1 MSTGMEFISYLH
13 KVGERKFNSV
23 MLMPHSF
30 LASVGVGDVGEK
42 PDIVEGVGDALDGEE
57 GEDALVA
64 LVFVK
69 ARCEGVL

>member
-1 MSTGMEFISYLH
+1 MGRRGREFLREGGY
-13 KVGERKFNSV
+13 G
-23 MLMPHSF
+23 
-30 LASVGVGDVGEK
+30 VGVGDVGEK